1 MPNILITGANS
12 FVGTSFRRFS
22 KIKDI
27 HEVDM
32 IKNKPED
39 IDFTGT
45 DVVLHVAAIVHQT
58 KNIHELEY
66 FRVNRDMAVEVAKL
80 AKQTGVKQFVFL
92 STVKVYGE
100 FKPGMSTW
108 NEETECIPVDDY
120 GKSKYEAEK
129 GLEKLQS
136 PEFSVSI
143 VRTPLV
149 YGKGVRANML
159 NIIKLVR
166 LLPILPLGGIQNK
179 RNFTYIENLVGFIDR
194 VIERNASGIFIAMDD
209 GTLSTTHLVKII
221 SAALNKKRVLFRIP
235 GFLLKAGKAVLPV
248 IFDRLYG
255 SFELNNNKT
264 REILNYCPPVSSEEG
279 VRRTVHSL
287 Y

>member
-1 MPNILITGANS
+1 MPQILITGADS
-12 FVGTSFRRFS
+12 FVGTNFRRFS
-22 KIKDI
+22 KIKVI
-27 HEVDM
+27 REVDM
-32 IKNKPED
+32 IENKPED
-39 IDFTGT
+39 IDLTGV

-58 KNIHELEY
+58 KKIQESEY
-66 FRVNRDMAVEVAKL
+66 FRINRDLAVEVAQL
-80 AKQTGVKQFVFL
+80 AKQTGVKQFIFL
-92 STVKVYGE
+92 STVKVYGG
-100 FKPGMSTW
+100 FKPGMSVW
-108 NEETECIPVDDY
+108 NEETECKPVDSY

-129 GLEKLQS
+129 GLKKLQS
-136 PEFSVSI
+136 PEFIVSI

-194 VIERNASGIFIAMDD
+194 IIERNVSGIFIAMDD

-235 GFLLKAGKAVLPV
+235 GFFFKAGKAVLPV

-255 SFELNNNKT
+255 SFELNNSKT
-264 REILNYCPPVSSEEG
+264 RKILNYNPPISSEEG
-279 VRRTVHSL
+279 VRRTIQTL